1 MACLR
6 SPSIRLWWAHVTVTP
21 DARST
26 AVLRSGTSAGLKL
39 VYGGSIPSFLVN
51 LFVLV
56 RMLVLQMCGKVE
68 GTRAI
73 TLRL

>member
-1 MACLR
+1 M
-6 SPSIRLWWAHVTVTP
+6 T
-21 DARST
+21 
-26 AVLRSGTSAGLKL
+26 GLKL